1 MSELHDLSKEELVTM
16 VQALELQLK
25 DLYLEKRLNGLDRDQ
40 LIEMIGRLE
49 EQQGETV
56 ASLSAQLSDL
66 YAAQISLPDS
76 AEDLSSLKKAA

>member
-1 MSELHDLSKEELVTM
+1 MNELHDLSKDELVIM

-25 DLYLEKRLNGLDRDQ
+25 DLYLEKRLSALDRDQ
-40 LIEMIGRLE
+40 LIDLIGRLE

-66 YAAQISLPDS
+66 YATQISAPESED
-76 AEDLSSLKKAA
+76 DLSSLKKAA

>member
-40 LIEMIGRLE
+40 LIELIGRLE

>member
-1 MSELHDLSKEELVTM
+1 MNELHDLSKDELVIM

-25 DLYLEKRLNGLDRDQ
+25 DLYLEKRLSALDRDQ
-40 LIEMIGRLE
+40 LIDLIGRLE

-66 YAAQISLPDS
+66 YAAQISAPESED
-76 AEDLSSLKKAA
+76 DLSSLKKAA

>member
-40 LIEMIGRLE
+40 LIELIGRLE
-49 EQQGETV
+49 EQQEETV

>member
-40 LIEMIGRLE
+40 LIELIGSLE